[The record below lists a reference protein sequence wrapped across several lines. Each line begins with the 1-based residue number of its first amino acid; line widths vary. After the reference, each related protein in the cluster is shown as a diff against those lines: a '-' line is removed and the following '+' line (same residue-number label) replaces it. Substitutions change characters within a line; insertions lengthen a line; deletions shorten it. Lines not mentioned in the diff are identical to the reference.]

1 MLLNAKV
8 RKFPK
13 YFLAGE
19 EECQEDRSRLGKW
32 SDRKL
37 RRMGRVTQTQTKGIV
52 AKKVKQECNE
62 EMGRGDDGIRAQVTS
77 EPETAL
83 SVYMS

>member
-1 MLLNAKV
+1 MIWGFCAPECKSS
-8 RKFPK
+8 K

-37 RRMGRVTQTQTKGIV
+37 RRMGRVTQTQTKGREA
-52 AKKVKQECNE
+52 AKKVARSCQ
-62 EMGRGDDGIRAQVTS
+62 T
-77 EPETAL
+77 
-83 SVYMS
+83 